1 MIKNVIGIAQGK
13 KIITLD
19 KELLDI
25 THYEKDKHFDIIDIT
40 SILLFY
46 TDLYIF

>member
-1 MIKNVIGIAQGK
+1 MIKNVIGIAQEK
-13 KIITLD
+13 KIALE

-40 SILLFY
+40 SILLYY